1 MSKSLVYEIFLK
13 MVDEIKKKQL
23 IVYGFLYF
31 FMIVVSKLFKNI
43 LLTIFLRLLVNKTH
57 CNKKK

>member
-23 IVYGFLYF
+23 IVYEFLYF

>member
-43 LLTIFLRLLVNKTH
+43 LLTIFLRPLVNKTH
-57 CNKKK
+57 CNKKN